1 MNSNLTPPL
10 HSNSD
15 RYKQEYKLD
24 LLDEY
29 QNPVPFPEDKF
40 IELDLPSDQFY
51 VMFSSA
57 MTGNQESP

>member
-1 MNSNLTPPL
+1 MNSNLTPLL
-10 HSNSD
+10 HSNSH

-40 IELDLPSDQFY
+40 IELGLPSDQFY

-57 MTGNQESP
+57 MTGNQVSP